1 MNSPES
7 RTTRAPSPERGR
19 EGAAAPAG
27 AVRADAL
34 AAAAALSDVMRR
46 DFAVVVPA
54 YNEAEMVPELVREL
68 RRAFAAYGLHGE
80 ILLVDDG
87 SSDGTAEVAEREG
100 HGWEALRVL
109 RHRTNLGKTEALLT
123 AAAATERTW
132 LILFD
137 ADLQHLPDEFPRF
150 LTRLQE
156 GWDIVTGRK
165 VGAYDKR
172 HTSGA
177 YNLLSR
183 KIFDVP
189 VSDLNSM
196 KAFRREI
203 LEDMHLRHDW
213 HRFFVV
219 LAHARG
225 WRVSEIDIDLYPRRA
240 GVSKYRGPLRILVG
254 ALDLMSV
261 WFLVIFARKPLLLFG
276 VSGAVLVGLGLL
288 VGAVAFYFRFVAGQG
303 FRPLLYLV
311 ILLETVGFL
320 LLGFG
325 LVAEMIAQL
334 REEVDALR
342 RRR

>member
-1 MNSPES
+1 
-7 RTTRAPSPERGR
+7 
-19 EGAAAPAG
+19 
-27 AVRADAL
+27 
-34 AAAAALSDVMRR
+34 MRR

-54 YNEAEMVPELVREL
+54 FDEAEMVPDLVREL
-68 RRAFAAYGLHGE
+68 RRAFRDYDLHGE
-80 ILLVDDG
+80 VLLVDDG
-87 SSDGTAEVAEREG
+87 STDGTADLAVVEAA
-100 HGWEALRVL
+100 GWDALRVI
-109 RHRTNLGKTEALLT
+109 RHRTNLGKTEAMLT
-123 AAAATERTW
+123 AADETERTY

-137 ADLQHLPDEFPRF
+137 ADLQHTTDELPRF
-150 LTRLQE
+150 LARLQD

-165 VGAYDKR
+165 VGAYGKR
-172 HTSGA
+172 HVSSA

-203 LEDMHLRHDW
+203 LSGMQLRHDW

-225 WRVSEIDIDLYPRRA
+225 WSVSEIDIELHPRRA
-240 GVSKYRGPLRILVG
+240 GRPKYQGQRRIMVG
-254 ALDLMSV
+254 FLDLISV
-261 WFLVIFARKPLLLFG
+261 WFLLLFSRKPLQLFG
-276 VSGAVLVGLGLL
+276 VSGAVMIMLGVIVGL
-288 VGAVAFYFRFVAGQG
+288 VAFYLRFGPVGQG

-325 LVAEMIAQL
+325 LLAEMVAQVRDEL
-334 REEVDALR
+334 DALR
-342 RRR
+342 RQR